1 MKTRVDVALVE
12 RGMAP
17 SRERAQALIMAGQI
31 YIGERKVLK
40 ASETVEEKDEL
51 ILRGE
56 IDSLSSR
63 GGHKILQAI
72 EHFHADVTDV
82 VAMDIGAAAGG
93 FTDVLLRHGARHVY
107 AIDVG
112 YGQLDY
118 KLRVDERVTVME
130 RTNARHLT
138 PDMFPLKPTLTV
150 MDVSFIS
157 I

>member
-63 GGHKILQAI
+63 GGHKILQAMSI
-72 EHFHADVTDV
+72 FMQTS
-82 VAMDIGAAAGG
+82 
-93 FTDVLLRHGARHVY
+93 
-107 AIDVG
+107 
-112 YGQLDY
+112 
-118 KLRVDERVTVME
+118 
-130 RTNARHLT
+130 RT
-138 PDMFPLKPTLTV
+138 
-150 MDVSFIS
+150 
-157 I
+157 